1 MRLKMTEETVSL
13 NIDIDDLG
21 FIKSAIAEKAMKMIE
36 YIEERESNKR
46 IDIEEMAEEE
56 ERQLRQL
63 RIQNDKLLDRLS
75 RMEVKN
81 KEEEIQD
88 IEMNEFQ
95 ADLREMIAKHTPAKR
110 GRPLGSKNKEKVN
123 AE

>member
-1 MRLKMTEETVSL
+1 MRIKMDQKVNLEIALADIPFIKRAIVERTDSLLKY
-13 NIDIDDLG
+13 IDD
-21 FIKSAIAEKAMKMIE
+21 KSCSKVKKIL
-36 YIEERESNKR
+36 
-46 IDIEEMAEEE
+46 EEMKEE
-56 ERQLRQL
+56 
-63 RIQNDKLLDRLS
+63 
-75 RMEVKN
+75 
-81 KEEEIQD
+81 EEEIQD